1 MKHVSILSTENTNFE
16 LQITSIHN
24 TMSPKVL
31 TFLLCL
37 LFFSTIQAQ
46 NNSADS
52 LEINKPIKKKETV
65 EVAKKHSPTKATIY
79 SAVVPGLGQAY
90 NKKYWKI
97 PVIYGLGGFLVYNI
111 SSSNSLYKGYRDA
124 LYARQ
129 DDDELTI
136 DNTYQ
141 NLYSDSQL
149 ITRKDFYKRKRD
161 INIIYALLLYTA
173 NIIDATVDAHLMHF
187 EVGEKYIMTLEP
199 TFLPTASVSN
209 SIGLSLKLN
218 FR

>member
-1 MKHVSILSTENTNFE
+1 
-16 LQITSIHN
+16 
-24 TMSPKVL
+24 MSPRVFS
-31 TFLLCL
+31 FLICL

-46 NNSADS
+46 NNTTDS
-52 LEINKPIKKKETV
+52 VEVNKPIKKKETV
-65 EVAKKHSPTKATIY
+65 VPHKKHSPTKATIY
-79 SAVVPGLGQAY
+79 SAVLPGLGQAY
-90 NKKYWKI
+90 NQKYWKI
-97 PVIYGLGGFLVYNI
+97 PVIYGLGGLLVYNI
-111 SSSNSLYKGYRDA
+111 TSSNTKYVDYRDA

-129 DDDELTI
+129 DEDALTI
-136 DNTYQ
+136 DTEY
-141 NLYSDSQL
+141 LTIYSDSQL